1 MKNDTSVLYKPFD
14 VKIHKEIFTN
24 YLEVIINEDGSI
36 EYAVP
41 SHAEKV
47 YQKYIEK
54 YKVTREEIYRKF
66 DFPYDVATAM
76 KIVLVWSNRIVCEF
90 KSNEAQERTLDML
103 RKEGLLNDK

>member
-1 MKNDTSVLYKPFD
+1 MKNDTRVLYKPFD
-14 VKIHKEIFTN
+14 VKIHKETFTN
-24 YLEVIINEDGSI
+24 YLEVIVNEDGSI

-66 DFPYDVATAM
+66 DFTYDVATTM
-76 KIVLVWSNRIVCEF
+76 KIILVWSNKIVCDF
-90 KSNEAQERTLDML
+90 KPSEAQERTLNML